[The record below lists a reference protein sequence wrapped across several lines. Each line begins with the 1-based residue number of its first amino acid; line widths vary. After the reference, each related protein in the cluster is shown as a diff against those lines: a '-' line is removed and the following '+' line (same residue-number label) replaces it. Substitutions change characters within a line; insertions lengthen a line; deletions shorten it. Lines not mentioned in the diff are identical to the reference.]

1 MKLGKK
7 RKFIFGSGRYTE
19 VKNEAADMMDTE
31 AAEELGSGDGMTED
45 GVSSGE
51 EAEHGER
58 PEETGERFF
67 FGEKAEPGEESAQG
81 TSDAGGPE
89 LQEALEEEVAA
100 ELYPLGWTGPQE
112 DNKEEFEAEPYSEGG
127 TEPQESAGEEIGKT
141 DDGMISAK
149 EAEPGEESAQDT

>member
-51 EAEHGER
+51 TDDGLTSGEEAEHGE
-58 PEETGERFF
+58 
-67 FGEKAEPGEESAQG
+67 EPDLS
-81 TSDAGGPE
+81 
-89 LQEALEEEVAA
+89 L
-100 ELYPLGWTGPQE
+100 
-112 DNKEEFEAEPYSEGG
+112 
-127 TEPQESAGEEIGKT
+127 IH
-141 DDGMISAK
+141 I
-149 EAEPGEESAQDT
+149 